1 MRKIL
6 AAALPVFLLISLSA
20 CSGGK
25 GILCGVETDYPVM
38 IMVNGTL
45 YYGSASRYEGAVDE
59 TAVKTVTSYTDA
71 VPKKDGECNFDR
83 SLKTKYI
90 LTEQGLVVL
99 WNGEWRLFRAEGQDV
114 EPNAPAGKIRFDR
127 GVIYEDNT
135 PVIERHT
142 FRMYVNFDME

>member
-1 MRKIL
+1 MRKIW
-6 AAALPVFLLISLSA
+6 AAALAVLLLVSLSA

-25 GILCGVETDYPVM
+25 GILCGVETDDPVM
-38 IMVNGTL
+38 IMVDGTL
-45 YYGSASRYEGAVDE
+45 YYGSVSRYEGAVDE
-59 TAVKTVTSYTDA
+59 TAGKTVTSHTDA

-114 EPNAPAGKIRFDR
+114 EPNAPAG
-127 GVIYEDNT
+127 
-135 PVIERHT
+135 
-142 FRMYVNFDME
+142 